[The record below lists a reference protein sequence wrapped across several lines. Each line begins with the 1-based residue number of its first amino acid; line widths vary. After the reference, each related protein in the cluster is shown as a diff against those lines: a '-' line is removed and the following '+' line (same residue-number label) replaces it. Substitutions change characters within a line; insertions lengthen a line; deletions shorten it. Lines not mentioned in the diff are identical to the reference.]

1 MLVPIVVEQ
10 TGRGERSYDIY
21 SRLLKDRIVFL
32 GGQIDDHITN
42 LVVAQL
48 LFLEAEDP
56 DKDIHLYINS
66 PGGVVTSG
74 MAIYDT
80 MQYIKCPVSTICVG
94 QAASMAAILLAGG
107 EKGKRFS
114 LKHSRI
120 MIHQPLGGFQGQ
132 ATDIHI
138 HAQEILRMKKRLN
151 EILAEH
157 TGQLLEKIEADTE
170 RDYFMSSEDARNY
183 GIIDST
189 VTRNVPSGGNS

>member
-32 GGQIDDHITN
+32 GGPIDDHLTDLI
-42 LVVAQL
+42 VAQL

-114 LKHSRI
+114 LKHARI

-151 EILAEH
+151 ELLAEH
-157 TGQLLEKIEADTE
+157 TGQALEKIEADTE
-170 RDYFMSSEDARNY
+170 RDYFMSSEDACNY

-189 VTRNVPSGGNS
+189 VTRNVVTGGKS